1 MITLPKYSFGVGDR
15 FGREGSAQL
24 RAFGK
29 LRDEHGIDVTPVW
42 NKSFRE
48 HTGAG
53 TKPGSVR
60 IAADAAVKDTGWN
73 APYFV
78 DADHIRL
85 ESVDQFIDTSDFF
98 TLDVADFI
106 GKPVAGASAFADRHA
121 GPGGVPMRI
130 DLPGGLPPL
139 MPSRDDIEAAANKFL
154 GAVGEAGKIYRHIE
168 NAKGAGTFVTE
179 VSMDETDAAQTPTEL
194 YFILAMIAEEKIP
207 AQTIAPKFTGR
218 FNKGVDY
225 VGDVNGFDRE
235 FASDVG
241 VLEVARK
248 AFGLS
253 ANLKLSVHSGS
264 DKFSVFPSIRKAC
277 ARFNAGVHVKTSG
290 TTWVEEIVG
299 LASTGG
305 EALEFAKEIYAEAFA
320 RYDELTAPYAAVI
333 DIDMTNLP
341 TPTEAARWSAA
352 EMAGI
357 LRHDPSNPN
366 YNRNA
371 RQLIHV
377 GFRVAAK
384 SGQRYFD
391 LLQKYSKQVGDSV
404 AENIYNRHLLP
415 IFVG

>member
-1 MITLPKYSFGVGDR
+1 MITLSKYSFGVGDR

-60 IAADAAVKDTGWN
+60 IAADAAVKDSGWN
-73 APYFV
+73 APYFA

-106 GKPVAGASAFADRHA
+106 GKPVAGAAAFADRHA

-130 DLPGGLPPL
+130 DLPDGLPPL

-154 GAVGEAGKIYRHIE
+154 GAVREAGKIYRHIE
-168 NAKGAGTFVTE
+168 SAKGAGTFVTE

-207 AQTIAPKFTGR
+207 IQTIAPKFTGR

-235 FASDVG
+235 FASDIG

-248 AFGLS
+248 AFGLP

-264 DKFSVFPSIRKAC
+264 DKFSIFPSIRKAC

-305 EALEFAKEIYAEAFA
+305 EALEFAKEVYAEAFA

-341 TPTEAARWSAA
+341 TPTEAAGWSAA

-391 LLQKYSKQVGDSV
+391 LLRKYSKQVGDSV
-404 AENIYNRHLLP
+404 TENIYTRHLLP